1 MNSFPNRTAQRRVLA
16 ALAPQ
21 NILIHHRNH
30 YGVEMVVVDIFSQ
43 VAGRGLVDF
52 VCVHNSSHYIL

>member
-43 VAGRGLVDF
+43 VAGRSLVDL